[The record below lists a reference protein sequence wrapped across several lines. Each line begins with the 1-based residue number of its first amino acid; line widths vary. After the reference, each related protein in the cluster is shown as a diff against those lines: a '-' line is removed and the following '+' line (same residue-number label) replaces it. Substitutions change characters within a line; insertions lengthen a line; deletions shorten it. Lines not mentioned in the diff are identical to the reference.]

1 LVKKSLRAQP
11 VRFST
16 AENQKLR
23 RLPTFLHCR
32 VHRNGKAASRG
43 TGLCS
48 RSLDGLISQQQVGP
62 EFPELL
68 SLTRLKSLITVE
80 DFEAEMQ
87 KRVTKEAFE
96 YVSGGAGG
104 GLTLLENRAAFDRL
118 RILPRALIDATYIST
133 KTELFGRMHEFP
145 ILLAPAGY
153 NMLMHP
159 RGELEAVEGA
169 NLGEATMCAANF
181 SNFTIEEISA
191 AASRPPW
198 FQLYVQ
204 TDRGFTK
211 ELVARALTAGCEAIC
226 VTVDVPVNGPR
237 DRELHAGFRLPPGV
251 QRANLRGL
259 GEAISAA
266 AHRPAG
272 RNIYSATH
280 GADATWKDIEW
291 LRSIIPVKLL
301 LKGVLH
307 PEDAALSADAGCDG
321 LIVSNHGGR
330 SLDTVPATI
339 DALPAIAARL
349 NGRIPLLLDGGVRRG
364 IDVFKALALGA
375 GAVLIGRP
383 YLWGLAAGGAPG
395 VSRVL
400 EILRTEL
407 EMTMGLAG
415 CTTVSEITGRF
426 ILP

>member
-1 LVKKSLRAQP
+1 
-11 VRFST
+11 
-16 AENQKLR
+16 
-23 RLPTFLHCR
+23 
-32 VHRNGKAASRG
+32 
-43 TGLCS
+43 
-48 RSLDGLISQQQVGP
+48 LDGLISQQQVGP

-226 VTVDVPVNGPR
+226 VTVTQDFAFRP
-237 DRELHAGFRLPPGV
+237 GFSERIFEGWAKRSRLLPIV
-251 QRANLRGL
+251 
-259 GEAISAA
+259 
-266 AHRPAG
+266 RPAG
-272 RNIYSATH
+272 ISTPQRTAPMQRGKTSNGSA
-280 GADATWKDIEW
+280 
-291 LRSIIPVKLL
+291 RS
-301 LKGVLH
+301 
-307 PEDAALSADAGCDG
+307 
-321 LIVSNHGGR
+321 
-330 SLDTVPATI
+330 
-339 DALPAIAARL
+339 
-349 NGRIPLLLDGGVRRG
+349 
-364 IDVFKALALGA
+364 FQ
-375 GAVLIGRP
+375 
-383 YLWGLAAGGAPG
+383 
-395 VSRVL
+395 
-400 EILRTEL
+400 
-407 EMTMGLAG
+407 
-415 CTTVSEITGRF
+415 
-426 ILP
+426 

>member
-1 LVKKSLRAQP
+1 MDYPQGHWTDSIRSKRAP
-11 VRFST
+11 
-16 AENQKLR
+16 
-23 RLPTFLHCR
+23 
-32 VHRNGKAASRG
+32 GM
-43 TGLCS
+43 
-48 RSLDGLISQQQVGP
+48 
-62 EFPELL
+62 PELL
-68 SLTRLKSLITVE
+68 TLSQLKSMITLQ

-87 KRVTKEAFE
+87 RRVTTDAFE
-96 YVSGGAGG
+96 YVSGGAGA
-104 GLTLLENRAAFDRL
+104 GLTVRENRAAFDRV
-118 RILPRALIDATYIST
+118 RILPRALVDATSIDT
-133 KTELFGRMHEFP
+133 RTELFGRIHEFP

-159 RGELEAVEGA
+159 RGELEAIEGA
-169 NLGEATMCAANF
+169 NLAEATMCAANF
-181 SNFTIEEISA
+181 SNFTVEEIGA
-191 AASRPPW
+191 AATRAIW

-211 ELVARALTAGCEAIC
+211 ELVQRAIAAGAEAIC

-237 DRELHAGFRLPPGV
+237 DRELRAGFRLPQGV

-259 GEAISAA
+259 GEAVSAA

-280 GADATWKDIEW
+280 GANTTWKDVEW
-291 LRSIIPVKLL
+291 LRSIIPGRLL

-307 PEDAALSADAGCDG
+307 PEDATLSVATGCDG

-339 DALPAIAARL
+339 EAFPAIADRVK
-349 NGRIPLLLDGGVRRG
+349 GRIPLLLDGGVRRG
-364 IDVFKALALGA
+364 IDVFKALACGA
-375 GAVLIGRP
+375 SAVLIGRP

-395 VSRVL
+395 VSRVI

-415 CTTVSEITGRF
+415 CATISDITSQFLLRP
-426 ILP
+426 IEDR

>member
-1 LVKKSLRAQP
+1 
-11 VRFST
+11 
-16 AENQKLR
+16 
-23 RLPTFLHCR
+23 
-32 VHRNGKAASRG
+32 
-43 TGLCS
+43 
-48 RSLDGLISQQQVGP
+48 LDGLPG
-62 EFPELL
+62 LL
-68 SLTRLKSLITVE
+68 SIAQLKSIITVE

-87 KRVTKEAFE
+87 KRVTHQAFE
-96 YVSGGAGG
+96 YVSGGAGAG
-104 GLTLLENRAAFDRL
+104 VTLSQNRAAFDRI
-118 RILPRALIDATYIST
+118 RILPRALVDATDIDT
-133 KTELFGRMHEFP
+133 RTELFGRTHEFP

-159 RGELEAVEGA
+159 RGELEAAEGA
-169 NLGEATMCAANF
+169 NLAEATMCAANF
-181 SNFTIEEISA
+181 SNFTIEEIA
-191 AASRPPW
+191 AVAQRPPW

-211 ELVARALTAGCEAIC
+211 ELVARALAAGCEAIC

-237 DRELHAGFRLPPGV
+237 DRELRAGFRLPPGV

-280 GADATWKDIEW
+280 GANATWKDVEW
-291 LRSIIPVKLL
+291 LRATIPARLL

-307 PEDAALSADAGCDG
+307 PEDASLAVETGCDG
-321 LIVSNHGGR
+321 VIVSNHGGR

-339 DALPAIAARL
+339 EALPAIAERL
-349 NGRIPLLLDGGVRRG
+349 EGKIPLLVDGGVRRG
-364 IDVFKALALGA
+364 IDVFKALASGA
-375 GAVLIGRP
+375 AAVLIGRP
-383 YLWGLAAGGAPG
+383 YLWGLAAGGGAG
-395 VSRVL
+395 VSRVI

-415 CTTVSEITGRF
+415 CTRLSEITSRF
-426 ILP
+426 LLR